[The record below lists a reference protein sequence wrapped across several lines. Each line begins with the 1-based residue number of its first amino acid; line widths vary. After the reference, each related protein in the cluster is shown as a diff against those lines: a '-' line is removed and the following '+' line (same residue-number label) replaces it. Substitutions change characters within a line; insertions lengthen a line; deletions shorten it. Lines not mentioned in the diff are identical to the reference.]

1 MTPEQICKIRE
12 AMRQID
18 AHAHRI
24 DYLRQFMANLD
35 AASERIAVLT
45 YVGWSGSYE
54 IPAELQKKLRAFLT
68 IECANEIAKLE
79 LSIMA
84 IPVPVPSESVK

>member
-18 AHAHRI
+18 AHAQRI
-24 DYLRQFMANLD
+24 DYLRNFTTNLE
-35 AASERIAVLT
+35 AASERIAQIC
-45 YVGWSGSYE
+45 YVGWSSAHE
-54 IPAELQKKLRAFLT
+54 VPAELQKKLRAFLT

-79 LSIMA
+79 LAIMA
-84 IPVPVPSESVK
+84 IPVPVPAESVK